1 MRVPRLLLPFV
12 IVLACAAPAQ
22 AGTFTPFAGYSPNGL
37 VHEADG
43 TLWVTQEFSN
53 QIAHVGADGKRLLT
67 INLPP
72 SPQDNPQLVTM
83 VNGPDG
89 RIYVSSAKGLFSF
102 DPAAVHDGDTI
113 SPSYVTPVDAGLGHC
128 GTAVSGLAVAG
139 GNLLAYTGVGDEQ
152 GDCGIVGIYNVATH
166 AQSEHTLTGDAYY
179 VTAAGGKVFTP
190 NEFADDIQRFAITNG
205 TSLTLEATFGIPG
218 DPTAIAVLGDS
229 LYAPEYAG
237 NAVAKLALNAPDGAQ
252 PTMLTPT
259 AGIAIAAAQD
269 ILAGADGNLYI
280 TDSDEN
286 VPSPHGALL
295 RMSPDG
301 KTWTRFPAP
310 DGGKPWQ
317 LVQGA
322 TADELWLSDRDSRLL
337 RFVSGKPVAT
347 TGDGSAVAASAASVK
362 GQVDARGESTTV
374 RFEYGPTPAYGSTA
388 DVGTVGGVGAT
399 DVAATLSGLAG
410 STTYHYR
417 VVATNALGT
426 VTGEDKTFATPAGI
440 VDNDHDNSSPPLDC
454 NDNDPSIHPGAPEI
468 PADGI
473 DQDCNGRDFIPQI
486 TTKLSWAWGLRPDQ
500 RSVFFTVLKLLGPPK
515 GAKVTV
521 TCRGHGCPP
530 KRKLKRITV
539 RRGGRTL
546 NLRRLF
552 TGVHLR
558 RGVVVQIAV
567 TKPKTIGEVVRF
579 TVTKAPKVVRKDL
592 CLRLGAKKPGA
603 CPQA

>member
-1 MRVPRLLLPFV
+1 MRRVVLLIGV
-12 IVLACAAPAQ
+12 MVLAAPA
-22 AGTFTPFAGYSPNGL
+22 
-37 VHEADG
+37 
-43 TLWVTQEFSN
+43 
-53 QIAHVGADGKRLLT
+53 
-67 INLPP
+67 
-72 SPQDNPQLVTM
+72 
-83 VNGPDG
+83 
-89 RIYVSSAKGLFSF
+89 
-102 DPAAVHDGDTI
+102 AAR
-113 SPSYVTPVDAGLGHC
+113 
-128 GTAVSGLAVAG
+128 
-139 GNLLAYTGVGDEQ
+139 
-152 GDCGIVGIYNVATH
+152 
-166 AQSEHTLTGDAYY
+166 AQ
-179 VTAAGGKVFTP
+179 
-190 NEFADDIQRFAITNG
+190 
-205 TSLTLEATFGIPG
+205 
-218 DPTAIAVLGDS
+218 
-229 LYAPEYAG
+229 
-237 NAVAKLALNAPDGAQ
+237 
-252 PTMLTPT
+252 
-259 AGIAIAAAQD
+259 
-269 ILAGADGNLYI
+269 
-280 TDSDEN
+280 
-286 VPSPHGALL
+286 
-295 RMSPDG
+295 
-301 KTWTRFPAP
+301 
-310 DGGKPWQ
+310 
-317 LVQGA
+317 A
-322 TADELWLSDRDSRLL
+322 TA
-337 RFVSGKPVAT
+337 PTAT
-347 TGDGSAVAASAASVK
+347 TGA
-362 GQVDARGESTTV
+362 
-374 RFEYGPTPAYGSTA
+374 
-388 DVGTVGGVGAT
+388 AT
-399 DVAATLSGLAG
+399 DVTPSSATLTATVDPNGGSTVVHFDYGTSTSYGVTSASKTVDGADPVTVQIPVGGLTSA
-410 STTYHYR
+410 TTYHYR